1 MGATVPE
8 ADSSQ
13 IRKTAESANPGLVFT
28 GPALLC
34 YTARM
39 NLIAALLFGIVAGMR
54 VFTAE
59 AVYFGLRGGGAL
71 RIVFPIL
78 ALGEY
83 FVDATSWIP
92 ARTTLPS
99 LTLRVVSGAYMGWI
113 AARIPGII
121 LGIVGALIG
130 TFGGYRLRIQA
141 ITAIGG
147 IPAAIIED
155 ALAIGIAFGVVA
167 LSHTP

>member
-1 MGATVPE
+1 M
-8 ADSSQ
+8 
-13 IRKTAESANPGLVFT
+13 
-28 GPALLC
+28 C

-39 NLIAALLFGIVAGMR
+39 NLLAALLFGIVAGMR

-59 AVYFGLRGGGAL
+59 AVYFGLRGGAL

-83 FVDATSWIP
+83 FVDSTSWIP
-92 ARTTLPS
+92 ARTILPS

-121 LGIVGALIG
+121 LGIAGALIG
-130 TFGGYRLRIQA
+130 TFGGYRLRKRA

-155 ALAIGIAFGVVA
+155 AFAIGIAFGSVA
-167 LSHTP
+167 LSHAP